1 MNRKRLQQV
10 ILGSAGAV
18 VLAGGAL
25 LAAAEYQAGHQ
36 FAPTESDRA
45 LNVNQVV
52 FPEQEKQS
60 QTADRS
66 QDDNSEMWEKDRDA
80 NDSEHPRDNGNAD
93 YLFESRQTLSSDAN
107 QTAGVVGD
115 TPNSTTAGTAGTD
128 TIYDITRDTANAD
141 VILDSGNGNGI
152 GIGGDDAAPT
162 EAPRPTATP
171 GGNGGS
177 NPQPTAGPQPTL
189 TPLPTATPHPGQ
201 TVKDP
206 ETSKATPAPDAMT
219 PNHNYDET
227 VKPKLDGQEYNVYI
241 GASFTFENML
251 YFGQEID
258 ARMIYNSLETYVM
271 TSSFDRYVWGSE
283 DYDKYVRISA
293 VSFDGGETWIDGFPV
308 TIPDELPENK
318 MLIRAEYRLSTSDDW
333 TTEDVEY
340 EVQESRIIVLNT
352 RLEEGTERIDPDTI
366 ISGTYDQYSRIGDK
380 VNLFGYQQRYLGDQE
395 QLTQLFTGWTE
406 NDERVPWFY
415 PVTGGRHVLE
425 PAESVDFDSDT
436 FYVQLNLYW
445 MTEQYDIIAD
455 DELSSDATLTYLQ
468 TMTAYTGDTSEA
480 GVSTDRLDTL
490 TVPEGIQA
498 VELPETA
505 RLQVRNL
512 ELPASVLYVA
522 TCGSE
527 ETSDADVNTPSTE
540 KLNSSGLIVTDAYT
554 VDEENPRYTAQ
565 DGLLYNKDATQ
576 LLGVPIG
583 RTELDV
589 PAGVTKV
596 VLPHQNN
603 LKTLTLET
611 DDAEAL
617 PDINYDRLARNST
630 ILVQDALLDDYM
642 VAQREVL
649 QSSHL
654 HVASQQEPEARYTVK
669 DDLAVT
675 DDGVVHL
682 TLSDGMRWVSLP
694 DYVTGL
700 ESGSLQGTPELAALL
715 LPVDGETV
723 AFEDGCFDGTDN
735 LQVIGCYS
743 QQQYDAAVS
752 AAPEGVTVT
761 LVQPAANG
769 YTYLQASDGVLLL
782 GVPSDITEFD
792 GTVPTADG
800 PVAVTAIGDGI
811 FRNCT
816 GLTWV
821 TLTDEIN
828 AIGYQAFQNCTNLQ
842 GVLIGATPN
851 ITIGKL
857 AFDGCSALR
866 FVASNAANGDVQ
878 DESLAL
884 PSSATDYTFL
894 YCLNGSTGYNGNWLY
909 FDPDDIQEFKIEDCG
924 GTKVLYGVDS
934 YGNSWLALRAAST
947 ATGDIALPITTTAI
961 FSFCFEDTATVDDT
975 AFTLNWDELTALES
989 INAAAFRRSSLGEDI
1004 ALPELYYY
1012 GSNAFDSCNKL
1023 KSISLPGDYLRL
1035 GYELFMNCTNLESVT
1050 MGGTDNTNEGLS
1062 NNLFG
1067 GCSNLKELTFTSE
1080 WAPKLVL
1087 SDMGIPFYFNMN
1099 DWNTPEAE
1107 QEHLT
1112 VHVPEDAVEDY
1123 VDSWRYGMAGYA
1135 SIGDESAYQVMWS
1148 YVYMELN
1155 TAEDG
1160 TEPTDEE
1167 VRAELDR
1174 RLLVT
1179 ENRVRTLLGVE
1190 TIEAINHPYTY
1201 ETDENGII
1209 TLVAARGVTNTGLT
1223 GEELEMPYGWALDY
1237 IGTGAFADSPDLDT
1251 VSLPETLVGIHH
1263 NAFAGVQID
1272 MEDEG
1277 DGLTLVTSGN
1287 QKIPS
1292 LVLEAEGI
1300 PFSFGVPDE
1309 RVAVMDFLLTGA
1321 DDKTLIQNW
1330 TLPMAGY
1337 YTVDDLRAAVTF
1349 ELIDEDGNL
1358 PDEETVEGE
1367 VTARL
1372 MAGENRVRAMLW
1384 QWDTITDPAEMVF
1397 KENPDDSTGGDTGD
1411 TGEDGDTDL
1420 PEWPDALPDFFAAT
1434 PETAIATPETAAR

>member
-60 QTADRS
+60 QSTDRN

-115 TPNSTTAGTAGTD
+115 TPNSTTAGTAGAD

-152 GIGGDDAAPT
+152 GTGGDDAAPT

-177 NPQPTAGPQPTL
+177 NPQPTAGPQPTV
-189 TPLPTATPHPGQ
+189 TPVPTATPHPGQ

-206 ETSKATPAPDAMT
+206 ETSKSTPAPDPMM
-219 PNHNYDET
+219 PSHSYDET
-227 VKPKLDGQEYNVYI
+227 VKPGLDGLNYHVYI
-241 GASFTFENML
+241 GVSLGYENML

-258 ARMIYNSLETYVM
+258 ALTIYNSLDTYVL
-271 TSSFDRYVWGSE
+271 TENFDRYIWGSE

-293 VSFDGGETWIDGFPV
+293 VSFDGGETWIDEFPV
-308 TIPDELPENK
+308 TIPEELPENK
-318 MLIRAEYRLSTSDDW
+318 LLIRAEYRLSTADDW

-340 EVQESRIIVLNT
+340 EVQQSRIIVLNT

-366 ISGTYDQYSRIGDK
+366 ISGSFDQYSQIGNNI
-380 VNLFGYQQRYLGDQE
+380 NLLGYQQKYLGVDEKE
-395 QLTQLFTGWTE
+395 QLTQLFPGWTE
-406 NDERVPWFY
+406 NGELMPWFY

-436 FYVQLNLYW
+436 FYVQLKLYW
-445 MTEQYDIIAD
+445 MTEQYDIIPE
-455 DELSSDATLTYLQ
+455 DEYDSSATLTYMQ
-468 TMTAYTGDTSEA
+468 TLTTYKGETITNEDGTE
-480 GVSTDRLDTL
+480 TLDTL
-490 TVPEGIQA
+490 AVPEGIQA
-498 VELPETA
+498 VVMPHYPY
-505 RLQVRNL
+505 LQVGTL
-512 ELPASVLYVA
+512 ELPASTLYVD
-522 TCGSE
+522 
-527 ETSDADVNTPSTE
+527 TSGVKSFLDDE
-540 KLNSSGLIVTDAYT
+540 MLYDRGLMVTDAYT
-554 VDEENPRYTAQ
+554 VAEGNPHYTAQ
-565 DGLLYNKDATQ
+565 DGLLYNQDGTQ
-576 LLGVPIG
+576 MLGVPTG

-589 PAGVTKV
+589 PAEVTKV
-596 VLPHQNN
+596 VLPYQNHV
-603 LKTLTLET
+603 KTLTLET
-611 DDAEAL
+611 DDVDAL
-617 PDINYDRLARNST
+617 PDVNYARLARTST
-630 ILVQDALLDDYM
+630 ILVQDDLLDDYL
-642 VAQREVL
+642 VAQRDTL
-649 QSSHL
+649 QTNRL

-675 DDGVVHL
+675 DDGIVHL

-700 ESGSLQGTPELAALL
+700 ESGSLQGTPELTALL

-735 LQVIGCYS
+735 LEVIGCYS
-743 QQQYDAAVS
+743 QQQYDAAVA

-782 GVPSDITEFD
+782 GVPNDITEFD

-800 PVAVTAIGDGI
+800 PVAVTAIGDGV
-811 FRNCT
+811 FRNCDN
-816 GLTWV
+816 LTWV

-828 AIGYQAFQNCTNLQ
+828 AIGYQAFQNCTSLQ

-857 AFDGCSALR
+857 AFDGCRSLR

-884 PSSATDYTFL
+884 PSSATGYTFL

-924 GTKVLYGVDS
+924 GAKVLYGVDS
-934 YGNSWLALRAAST
+934 YGNSWLALRAGDT
-947 ATGDIALPITTTAI
+947 ATGDIALPITTTTI
-961 FSFCFEDTATVDDT
+961 FSFCFEDTRTTDDT
-975 AFTLNWDELTALES
+975 AFTLNWDDLTAIES

-1004 ALPELYYY
+1004 TLPELYYY
-1012 GSNAFDSCNKL
+1012 GANVFEACTKL
-1023 KSISLPGDYLRL
+1023 KSITLLGESLQL
-1035 GYELFMNCTNLESVT
+1035 GNQMFIKCSNLESAT
-1050 MGGTDNTNEGLS
+1050 IGGTLTYSGLDD
-1062 NNLFG
+1062 NLFG
-1067 GCSNLKELTFTSE
+1067 GCTNLKELTFTSE
-1080 WAPKLVL
+1080 WAPRLIL
-1087 SDMGIPFYFNMN
+1087 PDMGTPFYFNRD
-1099 DWNTPEAE
+1099 DWSTPEAE

-1112 VHVPEDAVEDY
+1112 VHVPEDAVEEY
-1123 VDSWRYGMAGYA
+1123 IDSWRYGMAGYA
-1135 SIGDESAYQVMWS
+1135 SIDDESAYQVMWS

-1160 TEPTDEE
+1160 TEPSDEE
-1167 VRAELDR
+1167 VRAEIDR

-1190 TIEAINHPYTY
+1190 TIDAIEHPYTY

-1209 TLVAARGVTNTGLT
+1209 TLTAARGVTYTGLT

-1237 IGTGAFADSPDLDT
+1237 IGTGAFADSPDLET
-1251 VSLPETLVGIHH
+1251 VSLPDTLVGIHH

-1277 DGLTLVTSGN
+1277 DGLMLITSGN
-1287 QKIPS
+1287 NNIPA
-1292 LVLEAEGI
+1292 LVLEAEGV

-1309 RVAVMDFLLTGA
+1309 RVAVMDFTMEGS

-1358 PDEETVEGE
+1358 PDDETVEAE

-1372 MAGENRVRAMLW
+1372 LAGENRVRTILW
-1384 QWDTITDPAEMVF
+1384 GWDTITDPAEMVF

-1420 PEWPDALPDFFAAT
+1420 PELPEWPDALPDFFAAT
-1434 PETAIATPETAAR
+1434 PETAMATPETAAR

>member
-60 QTADRS
+60 ETADRS

-80 NDSEHPRDNGNAD
+80 NDGEHPRDNSNAD

-107 QTAGVVGD
+107 QTAGVAGD
-115 TPNSTTAGTAGTD
+115 TPNSTTAGGAGTD
-128 TIYDITRDTANAD
+128 TIYDITRDTTNAD
-141 VILDSGNGNGI
+141 VILDSGKGSGI
-152 GIGGDDAAPT
+152 GTGGEEAAPT

-171 GGNGGS
+171 GGNSGS

-189 TPLPTATPHPGQ
+189 TPVPSATPHPSQ
-201 TVKDP
+201 TAKDP
-206 ETSKATPAPDAMT
+206 ETSKATPMPDPST
-219 PNHNYDET
+219 PNHSYDET
-227 VKPKLDGQEYNVYI
+227 VKPKLDGLIYNVYI
-241 GASFTFENML
+241 GASFNFENML

-258 ARMIYNSLETYVM
+258 ALMIYNSLETYVM
-271 TSSFDRYVWGSE
+271 TENFDRYVWGSE

-293 VSFDGGETWIDGFPV
+293 VSFDGGETWIEEFPV
-308 TIPDELPENK
+308 TIPEELPENK
-318 MLIRAEYRLSTSDDW
+318 LVIRAEYRLSTADDW

-340 EVQESRIIVLNT
+340 EVQQSRILVLNT

-366 ISGTYDQYSRIGDK
+366 ISGSFDQYSRIGDK

-406 NDERVPWFY
+406 NDELVPWFY

-468 TMTAYTGDTSEA
+468 TLTAYMGDTDEA
-480 GVSTDRLDTL
+480 GGSTDRLDTL
-490 TVPEGIQA
+490 AVPEGIQA

-505 RLQVRNL
+505 RLQVKDL

-522 TCGSE
+522 TDASE
-527 ETSDADVNTPSTE
+527 ETSDANTPSAQ

-554 VDEENPRYTAQ
+554 VDEENPRYAAQ
-565 DGLLYNKDATQ
+565 DGLLYNKDGTQ
-576 LLGVPIG
+576 LLGVPTG

-589 PAGVTKV
+589 PAEVTKV
-596 VLPHQNN
+596 VLPYQNHV
-603 LKTLTLET
+603 KTLTLET
-611 DDAEAL
+611 EDVEAL
-617 PDINYDRLARNST
+617 PDVNYTRLARNST

-642 VAQREVL
+642 VTQREVL
-649 QSSHL
+649 QNSHL
-654 HVASQQEPEARYTVK
+654 HVASQQEPDARYTVK

-715 LPVDGETV
+715 LPTDGETV
-723 AFEDGCFDGTDN
+723 EFEDGCFDGTDN

-743 QQQYDAAVS
+743 QQQYDAAED
-752 AAPEGVTVT
+752 AAPEGVIVT
-761 LVQPAANG
+761 LIQPGQDG
-769 YTYLQASDGVLLL
+769 YTYLQAGDGVLLL
-782 GVPSDITEFD
+782 AVPNDITEFD

-800 PVAVTAIGDGI
+800 PVAVTAIGDGV
-811 FRNCT
+811 FRDC
-816 GLTWV
+816 GSLTWV
-821 TLTDEIN
+821 TLTEEIN
-828 AIGYQAFQNCTNLQ
+828 AIGYQAFQGCYNLQ
-842 GVLIGATPN
+842 GVLIGATSN
-851 ITIGKL
+851 ITIGKQ
-857 AFDGCSALR
+857 AFDGCRSLR

-878 DESLAL
+878 DDSLAL
-884 PSSATDYTFL
+884 PSSATGYTFL
-894 YCLNGSTGYNGNWLY
+894 YSLKGSTGYNSNWLY

-934 YGNSWLALRAAST
+934 NGNSWLALRAAST
-947 ATGDIALPITTTAI
+947 ATGDITLPIATTTI
-961 FSFCFEDTATVDDT
+961 HSFCFEDTATVDDT

-989 INAAAFRRSSLGEDI
+989 INAAAFRRSSLGEDVVLT
-1004 ALPELYYY
+1004 APYYY
-1012 GSNAFDSCNKL
+1012 GSNAFDSCTKL
-1023 KSISLPGDYLRL
+1023 KSISLTGDSLRL
-1035 GYELFMNCTNLESVT
+1035 GYELFMNCTSLESVT

-1067 GCSNLKELTFTSE
+1067 GCSNLKELTFTSSR
-1080 WAPKLVL
+1080 APKLVL
-1087 SDMGIPFYFNMN
+1087 SDMGVPFYFNMN

-1112 VHVPEDAVEDY
+1112 VHVPEDAVDTY
-1123 VDSWRYGMAGYA
+1123 IDSWRYGMAGYA
-1135 SIGDESAYQVMWS
+1135 SIGDESAYQVMWG
-1148 YVYMELN
+1148 YVYTELN

-1167 VRAELDR
+1167 VRAEIDR

-1179 ENRVRTLLGVE
+1179 ENRVRILLGLDPV
-1190 TIEAINHPYTY
+1190 EAIEHPYTY
-1201 ETDENGII
+1201 EVDENGII
-1209 TLVAARGVTNTGLT
+1209 TLTAARGVMYTGLT
-1223 GEELEMPYGWALDY
+1223 GAELEMPYGWALDY

-1251 VSLPETLVGIHH
+1251 VSLPDTLVGIHH

-1272 MEDEG
+1272 MEDES
-1277 DGLTLVTSGN
+1277 DGLMLVTSGN
-1287 QKIPS
+1287 NSIPG
-1292 LVLEAEGI
+1292 LVLETEGI
-1300 PFSFGVPDE
+1300 PFSFGIPDE
-1309 RVAVMDFLLTGA
+1309 RVAVMDFVTDGDGEGA
-1321 DDKTLIQNW
+1321 DDRLLIQNW
-1330 TLPMAGY
+1330 TLPMTGY
-1337 YTVDDLRAAVTF
+1337 YTVDDLRLAVTF
-1349 ELIDEDGNL
+1349 DLMDEDGNL
-1358 PDEETVEGE
+1358 PDDEAVEAE

-1372 MAGENRVRAMLW
+1372 LAGENRVRTILFG
-1384 QWDTITDPAEMVF
+1384 WDTITDPAEMVF
-1397 KENPDDSTGGDTGD
+1397 KENPDDSGDAGD
-1411 TGEDGDTDL
+1411 ADLPDL
-1420 PEWPDALPDFFAAT
+1420 PEWPDAEPDFFAAT
-1434 PETAIATPETAAR
+1434 PETAVVAATPETAAR